1 MKKMKKKPKCRKRRQ
16 NASSPSSS
24 PFQHKRLKLQGSA
37 TVGFLALGSLGDCLP
52 LCAIAESLKFSKQVK
67 LTRSALNCFIVTNA
81 TNIPKIRALRPNFP
95 IEIRPVNIPVIFQD
109 MQGKT
114 NRDLYE
120 EKHKSSS
127 STAVMHQEMDL
138 LLEACK
144 GATVLCFNLYS
155 IVGYHLADALS
166 EVQARLCLSPAL
178 GTSHDVATTNHLAIK
193 RLLVW
198 SKRRLDHAQ
207 KGKVTYSE
215 VEHWMVPLFNPNYA
229 TWRVAHELSPN
240 FLGQS
245 DEEDLPDSTPVLYGV
260 SPLLCPRPGYFP
272 QSVEMAGQ
280 WFFSSDETCPDLPLE
295 IQQFLIRFNGSVVC
309 VDFGSMFS
317 LLGAAV
323 DWKSLLGIIKA
334 VLDQTGH
341 HGIFLNAVPSNNE
354 SNPSIAKGADA
365 LLPKAAGCSEGE
377 IRNENRRESN
387 VGHSG
392 HNLAGLN
399 TAANTHGAEE
409 TISNHLMMRKAQ
421 CVPHDQIF
429 PHCSFVIHHGGSGTT
444 ATAARC
450 GIPQIVI
457 PFAFDQRFWAE
468 KVEWLGVGQQII
480 NAQQEIFP
488 SLSHLLLKKVSSI
501 TSPAIIE
508 NCRSLQEQ
516 TKIITGCGF
525 EQTIKTIL
533 FTLSDEIKN
542 EM

>member
-207 KGKVTYSE
+207 K
-215 VEHWMVPLFNPNYA
+215 
-229 TWRVAHELSPN
+229 
-240 FLGQS
+240 
-245 DEEDLPDSTPVLYGV
+245 
-260 SPLLCPRPGYFP
+260 GYFP